1 MILNLAYPDKSQI
14 KFKRTMFP
22 DGQQTIDLSNP
33 DVLGEKISRGG
44 SSVETEPIQI
54 YSRFESF
61 KDLELIICANQ
72 ALLEFGCR
80 NIHLYTPYFLGARSD
95 RKFQDGGI
103 NYLKTVICPIINSQN
118 FKSVTVLDPHSDVIE
133 ACLNNFVNIPNLDFA
148 SDVLKTQEFTQ
159 NVSRNVV
166 LVSPDAGALK
176 KVFKIQQ
183 KFGIENLIIGSKNRD
198 IKGQITH
205 TSISGMTPEL
215 SDKTFVIFDDICD
228 GGRTFIELAKVI
240 KEEYPNAKIVL
251 AITHGLFTKGIAAV
265 AEYFDHIYTT
275 DSIIGRG
282 SDENFTTLKV
292 YE

>member
-14 KFKRTMFP
+14 KFTRTMFP
-22 DGQQTIDLSNP
+22 DGQQTIDLNSP
-33 DVLGEKISRGG
+33 DVLSEKITRAGG
-44 SSVETEPIQI
+44 SVENNTIQI

-95 RKFQDGGI
+95 RKFQNGGI

-133 ACLNNFVNIPNLDFA
+133 ACLNNFVNISNLEFA
-148 SDVLKTQEFTQ
+148 
-159 NVSRNVV
+159 RNVILKQPKTNDIV
-166 LVSPDAGALK
+166 LVSPDAGAIK

-183 KFGIENLIIGSKNRD
+183 EFGIENIIIGSKNRD

-240 KEEYPNAKIVL
+240 KEEYANAKIVL
-251 AITHGLFTKGIAAV
+251 AITHGLFTKGIDAV

-275 DSIIGRG
+275 DSIIARG